1 MDGKK
6 ALIGMSGGVDSS
18 VAALLM
24 LRAGYECIG
33 ATMRLYDNDMI
44 GLEKGHTCC
53 SLDDVEDARSVARRL
68 GIPHYVFNFKDDFER
83 QVIRKFVSCYECG
96 GTPNPCI
103 DCNRYLKFDR
113 LLRRALELGC
123 DCMVSGHYAQVRKSG
138 DRYLL
143 YKAADKAKDQTYFLA
158 CLNQEQLSRIQF
170 PLGGLTKQEV
180 RTIAEENGFINARKH
195 DSQDICFV
203 PDGDYPAFLER
214 YTGKHY
220 PAGDF
225 LDESGRVVGKHR
237 GAVCYTLGQR
247 KGLGL
252 AMGAPV
258 YVAERIWRR
267 TPSRWGRMRRCFPP
281 RCGETNWVWYP
292 FPELTEPVKVT
303 VKTRH
308 SQTEQPG
315 TIYPEADGF
324 ARVEFDVPQRAV
336 TPGQAGGGVSGRP
349 GGRRRHHHGS
359 NPDKVYAAIP
369 DWEVAAYFVIFCT
382 SCRACRRSMPA
393 RRKRRRRRG

>member
-44 GLEKGHTCC
+44 GLKKGHTCC

-68 GIPHYVFNFKDDFER
+68 GMPYQVFNFKGDFKEK
-83 QVIRKFVSCYECG
+83 VIDKFIATYEAG

-103 DCNRYLKFDR
+103 DCNKCLKFDT
-113 LLRRALELGC
+113 LCRRAITLGY
-123 DCMVSGHYAQVRKSG
+123 DYVVTGHYARIDCVDGRYRLRKAL
-138 DRYLL
+138 D
-143 YKAADKAKDQTYFLA
+143 DKKDQSYVLYN
-158 CLNQEQLSRIQF
+158 LSQEQLAHTLF
-170 PLGGLTKQEV
+170 PLGELHKDQV
-180 RTIAEENGFINARKH
+180 RAIAEENGFINARKH

-203 PDGDYPAFLER
+203 PDGDYSAFLER

-225 LDESGRVVGKHR
+225 LDERGRVVGKHR

-258 YVAERIWRR
+258 YV
-267 TPSRWGRMRRCFPP
+267 
-281 RCGETNWVWYP
+281 CGKDMEKNTVTVGPNEALFSSALRGNNWVWYP
-292 FPELTEPVKVT
+292 FPELTEPVRVT

-315 TIYPEADGF
+315 TVYPEAGGF

-336 TPGQAGGGVSGRP
+336 TPGQAVVVYQGDLVVGGGTITE
-349 GGRRRHHHGS
+349 
-359 NPDKVYAAIP
+359 AI
-369 DWEVAAYFVIFCT
+369 
-382 SCRACRRSMPA
+382 R
-393 RRKRRRRRG
+393 